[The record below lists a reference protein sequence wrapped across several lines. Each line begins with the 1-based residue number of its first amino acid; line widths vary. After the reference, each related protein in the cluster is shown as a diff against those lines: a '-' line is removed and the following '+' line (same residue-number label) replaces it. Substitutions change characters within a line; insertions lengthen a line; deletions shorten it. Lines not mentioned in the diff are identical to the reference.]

1 MDEILLNSIKTEFR
15 INELFL
21 FGNVSVQSDLDI
33 LIVSDDFTNISISK
47 RKMLIK
53 KSSHKLDP
61 ICLTPIEFNKLKSSK
76 SSLWHIISTKG
87 QKII

>member
-1 MDEILLNSIKTEFR
+1 MNEILLNSIKKEFR
-15 INELFL
+15 ISELFL
-21 FGNVSVQSDLDI
+21 FGNFSVQSDVDI

-53 KSSHKLDP
+53 KSSHSLDP
-61 ICLTPIEFNKLKSSK
+61 ICLTPKEFNKLKQSK
-76 SSLWHIISTKG
+76 SSLWHKISTEG